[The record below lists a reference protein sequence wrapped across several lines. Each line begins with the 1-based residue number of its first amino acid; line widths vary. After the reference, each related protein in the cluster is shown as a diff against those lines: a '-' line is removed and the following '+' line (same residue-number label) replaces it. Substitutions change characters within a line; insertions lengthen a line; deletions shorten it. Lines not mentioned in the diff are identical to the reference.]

1 MAFSP
6 YDVLHIYYLSGRL
19 EAGSEAFA
27 GGYLGNWEEEDT
39 SFLFF
44 SRPADKEINGL
55 LANQPNLNLLDVFQM
70 TYEQWQ
76 GGRIEPM
83 QIGGFGIFPPWW
95 QQGDKAFL
103 EDRRKLLLDPG
114 LVFGSGTHPT
124 TADCLRALETAFS
137 QNNPGTALDLGT
149 GTGIL
154 ALASAALGCRR
165 VLAVDLNP
173 LASATAARNVSANA
187 MTHRILVVQGR
198 AEALIDCPAELLVAN
213 LHYAALDKVMA
224 APGFGKKPQVILS
237 GLLRSE
243 AKAAKERLRQ
253 RGFRIDRSWEHEQ
266 TWFTLYA
273 VSASFL
279 RK

>member
-1 MAFSP
+1 MALSP
-6 YDVLHIYYLSGRL
+6 YDELHIYYLSGRL
-19 EAGSEAFA
+19 DAGFQPFA

-44 SRPADKEINGL
+44 SRPAAEKVNAL
-55 LANQPNLNLLDVFQM
+55 LAGQPHLNLLDSFQM

-76 GGRIEPM
+76 GARIEPM
-83 QIGGFGIFPPWW
+83 QIGGFELRPPWW
-95 QQGDKAFL
+95 QGG
-103 EDRRKLLLDPG
+103 ENPPCENPRRLILDPG

-137 QNNPGTALDLGT
+137 QNRPETTLDLGT

-154 ALASAALGCRR
+154 ALASASLGCRR

-187 MTHRILVVQGR
+187 MTDRILVVQGR

-213 LHYAALDKVMA
+213 LHYAVLEKVMA

-273 VSASFL
+273 VSASF
-279 RK
+279 

>member
-1 MAFSP
+1 MTSP
-6 YDVLHIYYLSGRL
+6 YDELHIYYLSGRL
-19 EAGSEAFA
+19 NAGSQPFA
-27 GGYLGNWEEEDT
+27 CGYLGNWEEEDT

-44 SRPADKEINGL
+44 SHPAAEEVDKL
-55 LANQPNLNLLDVFQM
+55 LAGQPHLNLLDAFQM
-70 TYEQWQ
+70 TYDQWQ
-76 GGRIEPM
+76 GARIEPM
-83 QIGGFGIFPPWW
+83 RIGGFELRPPWW
-95 QQGDKAFL
+95 PAG
-103 EDRRKLLLDPG
+103 ENPPCENPRRLILDPG

-137 QNNPGTALDLGT
+137 QNRPKTALDLGT

-187 MTHRILVVQGR
+187 MTDRVLVVQGR
-198 AEALIDCPAELLVAN
+198 AETLIDCPAELLLAN
-213 LHYAALDKVMA
+213 LHYAVLDKVMA

-243 AKAAKERLRQ
+243 AKTAKERLRQ

-273 VSASFL
+273 VSACF
-279 RK
+279 

>member
-6 YDVLHIYYLSGRL
+6 YDMLHIYYLSGRL
-19 EAGSEAFA
+19 DAGSRIC
-27 GGYLGNWEEEDT
+27 GSGYLGNWEEEDT

-44 SRPADKEINGL
+44 SRPAGEEVNAL
-55 LANQPNLNLLDVFQM
+55 LAGQPHLNLLDSFQM

-76 GGRIEPM
+76 GGLIEPM
-83 QIGGFGIFPPWW
+83 QIGGFELRPPWCKE
-95 QQGDKAFL
+95 GENPPCENPL
-103 EDRRKLLLDPG
+103 RLILDPG

-124 TADCLRALETAFS
+124 TSDCLRALETAFS

-187 MTHRILVVQGR
+187 MTDRILVVQGR

-213 LHYAALDKVMA
+213 LHYAVLDKVMA
-224 APGFGKKPQVILS
+224 APGFGKKRQVILS
-237 GLLRSE
+237 GLLKSE
-243 AKAAKERLRQ
+243 ATAARERLRQ
-253 RGFRIDRSWEHEQ
+253 RGFCIDRSWEHEQ

-273 VSASFL
+273 VSASV
-279 RK
+279 